1 VKYSFYFLFLALL
14 LEISCKTAY
23 LKDFQA
29 TEIKINDSLSGQN
42 QAVADFIKIYRDS
55 IDKEMNIVIATNDHT
70 ASKAQP
76 ESELGNLLT
85 DAMLEMS
92 KKYTKEQI
100 DLSVINY
107 GGIRLPQLPSGDIKI
122 GTVYELMPFD
132 NIIVILTIDGK
143 NLKALFDKMTEI
155 GGWPISGAT
164 YNIKNGKAE
173 NIQLN
178 GLPLDENKSYKLS
191 ISDYLA
197 NGGDKLDMLKSLP
210 QFNTGILLRDAFI
223 DYFKEQKKIFT
234 KKDGRVTK

>member
-14 LEISCKTAY
+14 LETSCKTAY

-76 ESELGNLLT
+76 DSELGNLLA

-178 GLPLDENKSYKLS
+178 ALPLDENKSYKLS